1 MLVNIFVIPHSFMLE
16 LAFMH
21 DKEARK
27 REGKRSSGNF
37 KRLMV
42 EHIKIWPYMGWFPL

>member
-21 DKEARK
+21 DKETRK
-27 REGKRSSGNF
+27 RGVKEV
-37 KRLMV
+37 V
-42 EHIKIWPYMGWFPL
+42 ETLNV